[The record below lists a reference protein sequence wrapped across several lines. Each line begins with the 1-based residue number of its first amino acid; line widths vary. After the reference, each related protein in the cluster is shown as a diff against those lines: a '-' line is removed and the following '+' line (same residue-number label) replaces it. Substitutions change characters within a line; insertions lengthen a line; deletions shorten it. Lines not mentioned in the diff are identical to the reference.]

1 MTPRDASAARV
12 IAATIRPDVQA
23 LTRYAV
29 ADGKETIKLDAMES
43 PYALPEAIQEA
54 VARAVGKVA
63 LNRYPSADPR
73 PVKQAV
79 RTAFGIA
86 DGADLM
92 LGNGSD
98 ELISLAIQST
108 CVPGDVVMSPWPSF
122 VMYEAFARLNHA
134 TFVGVPL
141 TAELQIDVPAMVDA
155 MARHRPKIVF
165 LAVPNNPTGLMWSA
179 DAIRTVV
186 EAAPGLVVIDE
197 AYHAFAKSTSMDL
210 VTSHPNVVIVR
221 TVSKIGLAGMRL
233 GYLAGAPAW
242 IEQLDKLRPPYN
254 LNVLTQAAIVAVLE
268 HKPVLDAQAAQ
279 ICADRETL
287 IASLAALPGVKPYP
301 SAANFVLVD
310 FSALGGMAGMGLVQS
325 PAARIFNEL
334 KTRGIL
340 VRNVGPM
347 HPLLAE
353 CLRISIGTPDDNAA
367 LLAALKDILPLIRN

>member
-1 MTPRDASAARV
+1 MTDSDASTARV

-23 LTRYAV
+23 LARYAV
-29 ADGKETIKLDAMES
+29 ADGTQAIKLDAMES
-43 PYALPEAIQEA
+43 PYSLPADIQAA
-54 VARAVGKVA
+54 VAHAVGKVA

-73 PVKQAV
+73 PVKDAV
-79 RTAFGIA
+79 RTAFGIPA
-86 DGADLM
+86 GADIM

-134 TFVGVPL
+134 TFAGVPL
-141 TAELQIDVPAMVDA
+141 TADLQIDVPAMVEA
-155 MARHRPKIVF
+155 MTRLRPKIVF

-197 AYHAFAKSTSMDL
+197 AYHAFARSTSMDL
-210 VTSHPNVVIVR
+210 VLSHPNVVIVR

-242 IEQLDKLRPPYN
+242 VDQLDKLRPPYN

-268 HKPVLDAQAAQ
+268 HKAVLDAHAAQ
-279 ICADRETL
+279 ICADRDAL
-287 IASLAALPGVKPYP
+287 IASLAALPGVTSYP
-301 SAANFVLVD
+301 SAANFVLAN
-310 FSALGGMAGMGLVQS
+310 FSGVAAQPGN
-325 PAARIFNEL
+325 AARIYDAL
-334 KTRGIL
+334 KARGIL

-367 LLAALKDILPLIRN
+367 LLAALNDILPTIRN